1 MTEEKLKMIEPIY
14 DSFENEDI
22 KDFCK
27 LLVSELPLY
36 WWEVPA
42 SSTGKYHPAYALG
55 DGGLMR
61 HSIAIVRFLNWFF
74 NLEQYQNKFTD
85 RERDLLRCAGL
96 IHDGRKSG
104 ASDDVKEVFTVFNH
118 PLLMAEAVRK
128 HKEDAVISDEEIEL
142 IANAIESH
150 MGQWTTS
157 NKPKDAGIVLPKP
170 SNKYQEIVHLADYL
184 ASRKPLDMEFDE

>member
-61 HSIAIVRFLNWFF
+61 HSIAVVRFLNWFF
-74 NLEQYQNKFTD
+74 SLEQYQNKFTD

-96 IHDGRKSG
+96 VHDGRKFRC
-104 ASDDVKEVFTVFNH
+104 K
-118 PLLMAEAVRK
+118 
-128 HKEDAVISDEEIEL
+128 
-142 IANAIESH
+142 
-150 MGQWTTS
+150 
-157 NKPKDAGIVLPKP
+157 
-170 SNKYQEIVHLADYL
+170 
-184 ASRKPLDMEFDE
+184 